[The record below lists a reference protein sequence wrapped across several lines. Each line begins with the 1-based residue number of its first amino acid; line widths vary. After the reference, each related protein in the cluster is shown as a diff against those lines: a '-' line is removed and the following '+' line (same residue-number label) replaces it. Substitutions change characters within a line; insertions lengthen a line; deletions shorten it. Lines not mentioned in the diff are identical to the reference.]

1 MSSSLYRIAHL
12 VSITALAVL
21 LSACTTP
28 ASTSQDAPAAAPT
41 ESASAADYPSGHIHG
56 MSVDPGT
63 NRILLATHDG
73 LFDVTR
79 SPAQQ
84 IGPTIDLMGFTT
96 TSDGTLYA
104 SGHPGPGTDLPDPVG
119 LITSTDD
126 GRTWEPVSRQGET
139 DFHALAATSDGLIGH
154 EGHIV
159 TSPDG
164 HHWTVAEDN
173 VPAFNLAA
181 ASNGTVLA
189 TTEEGLYRSEDSGK
203 TWENV
208 PDAPLLIF
216 TTFAGDT
223 AIGVTPDGT
232 VHTSVDAGFTW
243 PQQGSVQGE
252 PAAIAAAHTGDDTH
266 RIWVATAEGI
276 EVSSDNGTTFQTLAA
291 P

>member
-1 MSSSLYRIAHL
+1 MFSSLYRIAHFGP
-12 VSITALAVL
+12 IAALAVL
-21 LSACTTP
+21 LSACATP
-28 ASTSQDAPAAAPT
+28 ASTSPDTPA
-41 ESASAADYPSGHIHG
+41 ASAAHYPSGHIHG

-119 LITSTDD
+119 LITSADD
-126 GRTWEPVSRQGET
+126 GRTWTPVSRQGET
-139 DFHALAATSDGLIGH
+139 DFHALAATSDGLIGY
-154 EGHIV
+154 EGQII

-164 HHWTVAEDN
+164 HHWTVAADD
-173 VPAFNLAA
+173 VPAYNLAA
-181 ASNGTVLA
+181 ASSGTVLA
-189 TTEEGLYRSEDSGK
+189 TTEEGLFRSEDSGA
-203 TWENV
+203 TWGPV
-208 PDAPLLIF
+208 PDAPLLML

-232 VHTSVDAGFTW
+232 VHSSADAGPTW
-243 PQQGSVQGE
+243 AERGTIEGE
-252 PAAIAAAHTGDDTH
+252 PAAIAAAHTNDDTH
-266 RIWVATAEGI
+266 RVWVATDKGI
-276 EVSSDNGTTFQTLAA
+276 HVSNDNGATFQPLTSQR
-291 P
+291 